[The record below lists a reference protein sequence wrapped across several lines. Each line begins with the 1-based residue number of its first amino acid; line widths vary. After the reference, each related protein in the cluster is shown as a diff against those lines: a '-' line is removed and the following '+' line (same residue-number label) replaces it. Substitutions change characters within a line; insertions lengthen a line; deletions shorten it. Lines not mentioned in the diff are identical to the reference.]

1 MNTADIEGYAS
12 LFGVKDMAGD
22 IVAPGAFTRTL
33 RDKAPSA
40 IKLLYQHDAAEPI
53 GLLTAAQ
60 EDARGLFIA
69 GALNLETQRGEEAY
83 ALLLQGALT
92 GLSIGFNVVSAKSQG
107 HEGRL
112 ITEIDLW
119 EVSLVTFP
127 MLPGAAAWPAEA
139 TPQANLLRTL
149 SHASRLFMSQGV

>member
-1 MNTADIEGYAS
+1 MNTAEIEGYAS

-22 IVAPGAFTRTL
+22 IVAPGAFARSL
-33 RDKAPSA
+33 RDKPPGAV
-40 IKLLYQHDAAEPI
+40 KLLYQHDASEPI
-53 GLLTAAQ
+53 GLLSDVY

-92 GLSIGFNVVSAKSQG
+92 GLSIGFNVVSAQKQG
-107 HEGRL
+107 AQGRL
-112 ITEIDLW
+112 ITQIDLW

-127 MLPGAAAWPAEA
+127 MLPGAAAWPAEEA
-139 TPQANLLRTL
+139 PHAGLLRTL
-149 SHASRLFMSQGV
+149 NSASRLFMSQGV